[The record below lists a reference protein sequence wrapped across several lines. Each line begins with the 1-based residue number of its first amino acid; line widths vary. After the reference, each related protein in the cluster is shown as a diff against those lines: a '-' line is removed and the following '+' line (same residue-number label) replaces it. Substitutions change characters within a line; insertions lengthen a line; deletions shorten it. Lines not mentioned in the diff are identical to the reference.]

1 MAARGFDGSVALVTG
16 ASSGIG
22 LATARAFASEGAH
35 VALIARNPER
45 LEQAAAAVRE
55 AARSQSQRVL
65 ALAADVAD
73 ERAVSEAVDR
83 CLAELGR
90 IDVAVNCA
98 GIYVPQPFLEMSPEL
113 FRAHVEVD
121 LMGVAHVTRAVA
133 PGMVKRGSGAI
144 VNVSSMAGFV
154 GVYGYSAYSAAK
166 YGVMGFSEVLRSELA
181 PHGVRVSVVCPPDVD
196 TPGFAAEKAIRPP
209 ETAKIAGNAK
219 AVSADEIAAVILKA
233 ARSKKHLWVPGAGNA
248 LLYRLKGVWPEL
260 FFWVFD
266 RQIGQVRS
274 AKCKT

>member
-1 MAARGFDGSVALVTG
+1 MAAAQFEGSVVLITG

-22 LATARAFASEGAH
+22 LATARAFAAQGAH

-45 LEQAAAAVRE
+45 LEQAASAVR
-55 AARSQSQRVL
+55 AAALASSQRVL
-65 ALAADVAD
+65 AFPADVAD
-73 ERAVSEAVDR
+73 EQAVRDAVAQTRADLE
-83 CLAELGR
+83 R
-90 IDVAVNCA
+90 IDVLVNCA
-98 GIYVPQPFLEMSPEL
+98 GIYVPQAFLEMPPEL
-113 FRAHVEVD
+113 FRAHIEVD

-133 PGMVKRGSGAI
+133 PGMVERGSGAI

-196 TPGFAAEKAIRPP
+196 TPGFAAERAIRPP
-209 ETAKIAGNAK
+209 ETAKIAGSAK
-219 AVSADEIAAVILKA
+219 TVSADDIARVILKA
-233 ARSKKHLWVPGAGNA
+233 ARSKKHLWIPGASNA

-260 FFWVFD
+260 FFFVFD
-266 RQIGQVRS
+266 RQIAEVRS
-274 AKCKT
+274 TKRG